1 MMNFSVKYHFSHALI
16 RCLGKEGHLERKWKG
31 QHDRSLQTKAYSLTF
46 PHDNVHTVS
55 QQCPPYTAPLTHP
68 TDPQPVK
75 HIPVCYP
82 TIHTLLATLHLSAWK
97 RVDTDRP
104 SFNLQ
109 PCFDSFT
116 NHCLLKHY
124 LNPSQ
129 TDCPS
134 LFIISWLLPYFPPNF
149 LPPLP
154 NSGLIVSC
162 QHQWNPEKDI
172 PIW

>member
-16 RCLGKEGHLERKWKG
+16 RCLRKEGHLERKWKG

-68 TDPQPVK
+68 TDPQPVE

-109 PCFDSFT
+109 PCFNSFT

-134 LFIISWLLPYFPPNF
+134 LSSSSLGSCLISLQTFCHL
-149 LPPLP
+149 
-154 NSGLIVSC
+154 C
-162 QHQWNPEKDI
+162 QILD
-172 PIW
+172 